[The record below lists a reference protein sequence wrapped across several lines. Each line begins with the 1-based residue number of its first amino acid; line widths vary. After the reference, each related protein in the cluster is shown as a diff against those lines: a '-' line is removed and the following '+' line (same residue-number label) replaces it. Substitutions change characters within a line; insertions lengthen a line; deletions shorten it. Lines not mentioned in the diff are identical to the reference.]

1 MGGTMSTVHK
11 TIRRLASDGDYGLRD
26 TLAMEEP
33 LEIVVDGAP
42 YAVTMRMPGDDAH
55 LVLGFLLSE
64 GVIISR
70 EDILSMD
77 YCQGT
82 LGERRIFV
90 ELRREAGEARK
101 QRREFLSK
109 SSCGLCGK
117 VSFGDV
123 HTDMPRVSSVR
134 AISRGAL
141 LGLKRAIE
149 ARQEVFQR
157 TGATHFAAIFD
168 TRHELLAFAEDIG
181 RHNALDKAIGAVL
194 AAGAKELAYLGIV
207 SSRLS
212 FEMVQKAGALGL
224 EVLAGL
230 SVATSL
236 AVEMAENLGI
246 TLIGHMRATRMNV
259 YTGAERIIADEDL
272 SSMSVLEELATAVP
286 EIHKS

>member
-1 MGGTMSTVHK
+1 M
-11 TIRRLASDGDYGLRD
+11 RD
-26 TLAMEEP
+26 TLAVEEP

-42 YAVTMRMPGDDAH
+42 YAVTMRMPGDDTH
-55 LVLGFLLSE
+55 LVMGFLLTE
-64 GVIISR
+64 GVIASR
-70 EDILSMD
+70 EDILSMN
-77 YCQGT
+77 YCQGS

-90 ELRREAGEARK
+90 ELRRGVGEARR
-101 QRREFLSK
+101 QRQEFLSK

-123 HTDMPRVSSVR
+123 HTDIPRVASVR
-134 AISRGAL
+134 TISRSGL

-149 ARQEVFQR
+149 ARQEVFQC

-168 TRHELLAFAEDIG
+168 ARHELLAFAEDIG

-194 AAGAKELAYLGIV
+194 AADAGNLAYLGIV

-230 SVATSL
+230 SVATNL
-236 AVEMAENLGI
+236 AVEMAESLGI

-259 YTGAERIIADEDL
+259 YTRAERIISDEEL
-272 SSMSVLEELATAVP
+272 PSMSVLEELLGPSVQS
-286 EIHKS
+286 HS

>member
-1 MGGTMSTVHK
+1 MSTARRA
-11 TIRRLASDGDYGLRD
+11 IRRLDDDGEHDVRD
-26 TLAMEEP
+26 TLAVEEP

-42 YAVTMRMPGDDAH
+42 YAVTMRLPGDDVH
-55 LVLGFLLSE
+55 LVMGFLLTE
-64 GVIISR
+64 GVIASR

-77 YCQGT
+77 YCQGS

-90 ELRREAGEARK
+90 ELRPGRMAAQTK
-101 QRREFLSK
+101 PQRREFLSK

-117 VSFGDV
+117 ASLGDV
-123 HTDMPRVSSVR
+123 HTDIPRVASIH
-134 AISRGAL
+134 AINRNTL
-141 LGLKRAIE
+141 LGLKSSIE
-149 ARQEVFQR
+149 KRQGLFHQ

-168 TRHELLAFAEDIG
+168 ARHELLAFAEDIG

-194 AAGAKELAYLGIV
+194 AADARDLAYLGIV

-212 FEMVQKAGALGL
+212 YEMVQKAGALGL

-246 TLIGHMRATRMNV
+246 TLIGHLRATRMNV
-259 YTGAERIIADEDL
+259 YTGGERIISGEKL
-272 SSMSVLEELATAVP
+272 PNLVLQEELLTTLVDSHAT
-286 EIHKS
+286 

>member
-1 MGGTMSTVHK
+1 MSVVRRA
-11 TIRRLASDGDYGLRD
+11 IRRLDDAGEHDVRD
-26 TLAMEEP
+26 ALAWEEP

-55 LVLGFLLSE
+55 LVMGFLLTE
-64 GVIISR
+64 GVIASR
-70 EDILSMD
+70 DDIQSMD
-77 YCQGT
+77 YCQGA

-90 ELRREAGEARK
+90 ALRSGRSQAKPRSK
-101 QRREFLSK
+101 EFLSK

-123 HTDMPRVSSVR
+123 HTDVPRVASVYTV
-134 AISRGAL
+134 SRETL
-141 LGLKRAIE
+141 LSLKAVIE
-149 ARQEVFQR
+149 ARQALFQQ
-157 TGATHFAAIFD
+157 TGGTHFAAIFD
-168 TRHELLAFAEDIG
+168 ARHELLAFAEDIG

-194 AAGAKELAYLGIV
+194 AAGARNQACLGIV

-212 FEMVQKAGALGL
+212 FEMVQKAGVLGL

-246 TLIGHMRATRMNV
+246 TLIGQMRANRMNV
-259 YTGAERIIADEDL
+259 YTGVERIVSEDNL
-272 SSMSVLEELATAVP
+272 IPNNPFEKLTQAV
-286 EIHKS
+286 KSI

>member
-1 MGGTMSTVHK
+1 MSTVYRA
-11 TIRRLASDGDYGLRD
+11 IRRLESDGEYDLRD
-26 TLAMEEP
+26 ALAVEEP

-55 LVLGFLLSE
+55 LVLGFLLTE
-64 GVIISR
+64 GVIASR

-90 ELRREAGEARK
+90 ELRRGAGEARR
-101 QRREFLSK
+101 QRQEFLSK

-134 AISRGAL
+134 AISRSAL
-141 LGLKRAIE
+141 LGLKSAIE
-149 ARQEVFQR
+149 ARQEVFHC

-168 TRHELLAFAEDIG
+168 ARHELLAFAEDIG

-194 AAGAKELAYLGIV
+194 AAGARDLAYLGIV

-246 TLIGHMRATRMNV
+246 TLIGHLRATRMNI
-259 YTGAERIIADEDL
+259 YTGAERILADEGL
-272 SSMSVLEELATAVP
+272 SSMRVLEDLASAVA
-286 EIHKS
+286 EIRKT

>member
-1 MGGTMSTVHK
+1 MSTVHRI
-11 TIRRLASDGDYGLRD
+11 IRRLENDGDYDLRD
-26 TLAMEEP
+26 TLAVEEP

-42 YAVTMRMPGDDAH
+42 YAVTMRMPGDDEH
-55 LVLGFLLSE
+55 LVLGFLLTE
-64 GVIISR
+64 GVIASAG
-70 EDILSMD
+70 DILSMD
-77 YCQGT
+77 YCQGS

-90 ELRREAGEARK
+90 ELRRGAGEERK

-123 HTDMPRVSSVR
+123 HTDMPRIASVR

-141 LGLKRAIE
+141 LGLKNAIE

-168 TRHELLAFAEDIG
+168 ARHELLAFAEDIG

-194 AAGAKELAYLGIV
+194 AAGAKDFAYLGIV

-212 FEMVQKAGALGL
+212 FEMVQKAGILGL

-259 YTGAERIIADEDL
+259 YTGAERIGSDANLPDML
-272 SSMSVLEELATAVP
+272 LPEEALPILMDNHAT
-286 EIHKS
+286 